1 MKEYNYFVRV
11 EFCGLWDKI
20 TYKESPDSL
29 NASGGVIVKI
39 NGVKEKLT
47 HAQWKHF
54 RKVHHGHILFG
65 DSVY

>member
-1 MKEYNYFVRV
+1 MKEYNYLVRV
-11 EFCGLWDKI
+11 EFCGLWDKV

-54 RKVHHGHILFG
+54 RKVNHGHILFG

>member
-1 MKEYNYFVRV
+1 MKEHNYFVRV

-54 RKVHHGHILFG
+54 RKVNHGHILFG

>member
-1 MKEYNYFVRV
+1 MKKYNYLVKV
-11 EFCGLWDKI
+11 EFCGLWDGI
-20 TYKESPDSL
+20 TFNNSPEKL
-29 NASGGVIVKI
+29 NVAGGVIVKI

-54 RKVHHGHILFG
+54 RKVNHGHILFG